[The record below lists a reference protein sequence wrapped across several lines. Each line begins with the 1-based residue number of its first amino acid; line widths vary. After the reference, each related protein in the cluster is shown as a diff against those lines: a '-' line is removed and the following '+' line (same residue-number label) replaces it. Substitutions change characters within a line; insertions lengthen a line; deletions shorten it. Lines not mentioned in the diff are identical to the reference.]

1 MSPVNF
7 KFNLKPINNM
17 TKLLIIVASFLC
29 IGQVSAQK
37 GKWVSLFDGKS
48 TAGWHTFNKP
58 VSQPTAW
65 IVQDGGLYLDASAK
79 EGRGDLV
86 TNDTYD
92 EFELKFDWK
101 VAKGYNG
108 GVIFVVQEEPKF
120 NATFITG
127 PEFQVID
134 NVGYPDKLQPGQLAA
149 SLYDLIPCPTE
160 YIKPT
165 GEWNTSVIR
174 FKNKKLDFVVNGKKA
189 ISITV
194 GSDEWNKKVAE
205 SKFGSMCCFA
215 KITKGKIA
223 LQDHGGGTWYKNIM
237 IRNL

>member
-1 MSPVNF
+1 
-7 KFNLKPINNM
+7 
-17 TKLLIIVASFLC
+17 
-29 IGQVSAQK
+29 
-37 GKWVSLFDGKS
+37 
-48 TAGWHTFNKP
+48 
-58 VSQPTAW
+58 
-65 IVQDGGLYLDASAK
+65 
-79 EGRGDLV
+79 
-86 TNDTYD
+86 
-92 EFELKFDWK
+92 
-101 VAKGYNG
+101 
-108 GVIFVVQEEPKF
+108 
-120 NATFITG
+120 
-127 PEFQVID
+127 
-134 NVGYPDKLQPGQLAA
+134 LAA